1 MMAGSATMYAGTM
14 VRAENSLS
22 PVSSPTV
29 DTSHSQLFISAPDP
43 ISQPLPSIS

>member
-1 MMAGSATMYAGTM
+1 MMVGAATMYAGIM

-22 PVSSPTV
+22 PVSSPTL
-29 DTSHSQLFISAPDP
+29 DTSHAQLSISAPDP